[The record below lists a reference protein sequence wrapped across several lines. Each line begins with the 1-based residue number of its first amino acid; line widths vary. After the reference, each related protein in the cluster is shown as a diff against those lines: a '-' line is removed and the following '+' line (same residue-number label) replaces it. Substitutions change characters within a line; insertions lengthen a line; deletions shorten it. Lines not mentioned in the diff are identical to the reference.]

1 MLPCSSE
8 PEASSFLA
16 PSASG
21 EHLQPPRETTE
32 RTKGKARTHL
42 KWSCRATL
50 KSKASPRSTNPTPIK
65 ARRPG
70 EREERLESHNMAGAR
85 SQPRFTTP
93 MVTAGQELDVF
104 LPSPQKGNHHQ
115 LPGRG
120 SNFILSAG
128 LVTQGRKK
136 IVAVLPDSQAA
147 LTSLLQP
154 AGWIYG
160 RGKSSFKI
168 KVSESRPRLGSQR
181 RLCVWMRPHTD

>member
-1 MLPCSSE
+1 
-8 PEASSFLA
+8 
-16 PSASG
+16 
-21 EHLQPPRETTE
+21 
-32 RTKGKARTHL
+32 
-42 KWSCRATL
+42 
-50 KSKASPRSTNPTPIK
+50 
-65 ARRPG
+65 
-70 EREERLESHNMAGAR
+70 MAGAR
-85 SQPRFTTP
+85 SQPRFTPP

-104 LPSPQKGNHHQ
+104 LPSPQKGNRHQ

-160 RGKSSFKI
+160 RSKSSFKI

-181 RLCVWMRPHTD
+181 RLCVWMRPHTVIKPGFVSEGWREED